1 MPSPSSPALIDEA
14 RARAEAVLLAN
25 GSELGLLGGGGGAYK
40 QVWAR
45 DSMIC
50 GLALALLE
58 VGRAVHRR
66 SLATLERYQS
76 PLGNVPHNVGFPS
89 LHDAALIAHGGLL
102 GPVEG
107 PSEEAASTAEAA
119 TQSAQPVVDT
129 AHAGC
134 IDNSLW
140 FILGHYLQWRATGDL
155 ATLRAAWPALERAL
169 LWLRYQDSNECG
181 LLEVHEAMDWA
192 DLFPNR
198 YNSLYPNVLYAAAW
212 RAMGHLAQALGEVAT
227 GYFRLAGETAW
238 KINQLLW
245 VGPEVARDWGWVERQ
260 RREWLYPLRL
270 VDTALVVRPYY
281 LPYMGFRSYG
291 DRCDTLGNCLAI
303 LLGVAAPAQQARIL
317 DYLHGAGL
325 DLPYPIRALDHPIQ
339 PGSADWRDYLLL
351 RDLNKPDHY
360 HNGGIWPFI
369 GGFYVA
375 ALVAAGRQEQ
385 AAAQLARLAEL
396 NRQGIRAEWEFTEW
410 AHGRSGRP
418 MGFPRQSWSAALYIY
433 AHESVRQGTP
443 PFFGPEWHATPE

>member
-1 MPSPSSPALIDEA
+1 
-14 RARAEAVLLAN
+14 
-25 GSELGLLGGGGGAYK
+25 LGLLGGGGGAYR

-50 GLALALLE
+50 GLALLLLDA
-58 VGRAVHRR
+58 GRAVHAR
-66 SLATLERYQS
+66 SLATLERFQS
-76 PLGNVPHNVGFPS
+76 RLGNVPHNVGFP
-89 LHDAALIAHGGLL
+89 HQPDAATVADGGAL
-102 GPVEG
+102 P
-107 PSEEAASTAEAA
+107 A
-119 TQSAQPVVDT
+119 TTDDLAPVVDT

-140 FILGHYLQWRATGDL
+140 FILGHYANWRATGDRE
-155 ATLRAAWPALERAL
+155 TLRSSWPALQRAL

-181 LLEVHEAMDWA
+181 LLEAHEAMDWA

-198 YNSLYPNVLYAAAW
+198 YNALYPNALYAAAW
-212 RAMGHLAQALGEVAT
+212 RAMGHLAAALDTDGASYT
-227 GYFRLAGETAW
+227 HTADETAW
-238 KINQLLW
+238 KLNHLLW
-245 VGPEVARDWGWVERQ
+245 VGPEVPKDWGWVERY

-270 VDTALVVRPYY
+270 VETVLVVRPYY

-303 LLGVAAPAQQARIL
+303 LLGLTSPAQTERIL
-317 DYLHGAGL
+317 HYLHNAGL
-325 DLPYPIRALDHPIQ
+325 DQPYPIRALDHPIRRGD
-339 PGSADWRDYLLL
+339 PDWRDYLLL

-375 ALVAAGRQEQ
+375 ALVAAGWHDRAAEQ
-385 AAAQLARLAEL
+385 LEHLAEL

-410 AHGRSGRP
+410 AHGLSGRP
-418 MGFPRQSWSAALYIY
+418 MGFPRQSWSAAMYIY
-433 AHESVRQGTP
+433 AYEAVRRGEP
-443 PFFGPEWHATPE
+443 PFFGPEWRALPNAGQQA

>member
-1 MPSPSSPALIDEA
+1 LDTTTTTSLVDEA
-14 RARAEAVLLAN
+14 RARAADILLAN

-50 GLALALLE
+50 GLALLLLDA
-58 VGRAVHRR
+58 GRPIHRR

-76 PLGNVPHNVGFPS
+76 PLGNVPHNVGFPN
-89 LHDAALIAHGGLL
+89 LADAALIAHGGSL
-102 GPVEG
+102 P
-107 PSEEAASTAEAA
+107 PEAQDNA
-119 TQSAQPVVDT
+119 PVVDT
-129 AHAGC
+129 IHSGC

-140 FILGHYLQWRATGDL
+140 FILGHYAEWRTSGDV
-155 ATLRAAWPALERAL
+155 ARLRSAWPAIQRAL

-192 DLFPNR
+192 DLFPNH
-198 YNSLYPNVLYAAAW
+198 YNSLYPNALYAAVW
-212 RAMGHLAQALGEVAT
+212 RAMGHLAAALGEPAAP
-227 GYFRLAGETAW
+227 YFTTAAETSW
-238 KINQLLW
+238 KVNQLLW
-245 VGPEVARDWGWVERQ
+245 VGPEVPRDWPWIERY
-260 RREWLYPLRL
+260 RREWIYPARR
-270 VDTALVVRPYY
+270 VDTELVTRPYY
-281 LPYMGFRSYG
+281 LPYMGFRDYG

-303 LLGVAAPAQQARIL
+303 LLGVASPAQATRIL
-317 DYLHGAGL
+317 NYLHGAGL
-325 DLPYPIRALDHPIQ
+325 NEPYPIRALDHPIDLGD
-339 PGSADWRDYLLL
+339 PDWREYLRL

-375 ALVAAGRQEQ
+375 ALVAAGRRDE
-385 AAAQLARLAEL
+385 AAQQLACLAAL
-396 NRQGIRAEWEFTEW
+396 NHQGVNGPWEFTEW

-433 AHESVRQGTP
+433 AYETVQRGTP
-443 PFFGPEWHATPE
+443 PFFDAQWTHDVTRDAKGDNS